1 MPDSSPIR
9 YASTSSPGRDL
20 RQQSDAPTES
30 SGLFLRS
37 TQSIPPSSSGMNR
50 SSRGDINPD
59 RSAASGVR
67 RRIFLDENGKVVHN
81 VPDGSDAATFSN
93 NDPTTSDADALGGGP
108 GSIYNT
114 VWGTNISV
122 IDASKTF
129 EGFLRNF
136 TKKYRMWAD
145 GMTVAETQED
155 ETSESKV
162 YMDKMKDMLELA
174 QSSLHIDF
182 KDLKAYPPTLKLH
195 HQAQAY
201 PQEMIP
207 LMDQVVH
214 NIMVQLAE
222 EEVKRERA
230 SESQST
236 NSLSQTRHI
245 PSSDMPIPS
254 SDRGDME
261 LTPGPTQPPTDPRK
275 KRDIL
280 AEVDEAKYKVRLF
293 GIESTINL
301 RDLDPAGRF
310 MTTIT

>member
-1 MPDSSPIR
+1 
-9 YASTSSPGRDL
+9 
-20 RQQSDAPTES
+20 
-30 SGLFLRS
+30 
-37 TQSIPPSSSGMNR
+37 MNR

-81 VPDGSDAATFSN
+81 VPEGSDAPTFSN
-93 NDPTTSDADALGGGP
+93 NDPTTSDADALGGGS
-108 GSIYNT
+108 GNIYNT

-162 YMDKMKDMLELA
+162 YIDKMKDLLELA
-174 QSSLHIDF
+174 HSSLHIDF
-182 KDLKAYPPTLKLH
+182 MDLKAYPPTLKLH

-230 SESQST
+230 AESQST
-236 NSLSQTRHI
+236 NGLSQAHQI

-261 LTPGPTQPPTDPRK
+261 TTPGPTQPTQSRK

-293 GIESTINL
+293 GIEKTINL
-301 RDLDPAGRF
+301 RDLDPSGRS
-310 MTTIT
+310 MTIIA